1 MNIVKAGPGL
11 RLDQSKTWVE
21 GQEITVS
28 ELSLDGIRVNYGQQ
42 SFSFI
47 DPQNMAQNVAEPG
60 NILMIDEHG
69 QAKWTNLINNDRA
82 IREAYPTLE
91 DAWQTLLAAL
101 QEYEL
106 AKKLVQDHDG

>member
-1 MNIVKAGPGL
+1 MSIVKAGPGL
-11 RLDQSKTWVE
+11 IMNQTKTWVE

-28 ELSLDGIRVNYGQQ
+28 ELSLDGIQLNYGQP

-47 DPQNMAQNVAEPG
+47 DPQNMAQNIAEPG
-60 NILMIDEHG
+60 NVLMINEQG
-69 QAKWTNLINNDRA
+69 QAVWSDP
-82 IREAYPTLE
+82 IRDDKALRETYPALE